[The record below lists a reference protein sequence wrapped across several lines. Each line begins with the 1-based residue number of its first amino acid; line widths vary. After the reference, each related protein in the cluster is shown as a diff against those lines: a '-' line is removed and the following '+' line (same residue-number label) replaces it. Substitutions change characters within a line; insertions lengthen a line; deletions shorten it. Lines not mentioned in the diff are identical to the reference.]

1 MQFSGSLCKGTQG
14 GCLLVVNA
22 DVVIWL
28 VQNNG
33 KTNRDDRGKTN
44 RDDCDRQTSR
54 DRLSSSPSRQSRHRC
69 SSSPSRQSRD
79 RRQPADRQGGVQ
91 SRSRS
96 RSRSPLPALVGRGQA
111 DSLVTR
117 SKSPSPS
124 RGSKGKREPSPSKAK
139 LSEDQKRARHEKNKV
154 ASAGVFESA
163 TCMCF
168 FCDMLFFAQFCILC
182 LPCTCHCVKLWF
194 LNLLLSHISP

>member
-1 MQFSGSLCKGTQG
+1 MQKE
-14 GCLLVVNA
+14 
-22 DVVIWL
+22 
-28 VQNNG
+28 NNG
-33 KTNRDDRGKTN
+33 KTRDDRGKTN

-54 DRLSSSPSRQSRHRC
+54 DHRSSSPSR
-69 SSSPSRQSRD
+69 PSRD
-79 RRQPADRQGGVQ
+79 RRQAADRRGGVR

-96 RSRSPLPALVGRGQA
+96 RSRSPLPAFVGR
-111 DSLVTR
+111 SR
-117 SKSPSPS
+117 SPSPS
-124 RGSKGKREPSPSKAK
+124 RGSKGGKRAASPSKAK

-194 LNLLLSHISP
+194 LNLLLSHITP